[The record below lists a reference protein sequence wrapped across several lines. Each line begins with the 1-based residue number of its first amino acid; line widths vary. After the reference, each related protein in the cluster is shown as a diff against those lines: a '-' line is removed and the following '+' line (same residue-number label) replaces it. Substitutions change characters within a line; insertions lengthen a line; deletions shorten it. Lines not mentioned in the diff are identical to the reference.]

1 MALAALRAGKDVF
14 VEKPLTLDWK
24 DGLEMV
30 ETSCKLGRILMVGHT
45 CKEVAAELTLSVHTV
60 QHYIERL
67 KLRLGQKT
75 LHGLVSFLGRGE
87 PSLLSYMANGGG
99 DDDMR
104 RIPLALGTVRLDI

>member
-1 MALAALRAGKDVF
+1 
-14 VEKPLTLDWK
+14 
-24 DGLEMV
+24 
-30 ETSCKLGRILMVGHT
+30 MVGHT

-75 LHGLVSFLGRGE
+75 LHGLVSSLGRSE

-99 DDDMR
+99 ES
-104 RIPLALGTVRLDI
+104 LVSAG